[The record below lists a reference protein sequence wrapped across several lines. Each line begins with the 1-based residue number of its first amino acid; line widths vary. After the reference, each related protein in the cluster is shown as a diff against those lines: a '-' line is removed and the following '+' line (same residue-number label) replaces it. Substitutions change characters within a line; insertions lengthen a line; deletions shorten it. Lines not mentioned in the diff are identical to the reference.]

1 MRLDKMCVSC
11 TLTTI
16 VLCVYLWKSNEVTDD
31 WLIDWL
37 THWCSQEYDFV
48 FDIELY
54 KDRPPL
60 KLPYNVG
67 DDLQLAARNFLQQN
81 NVDERFLETVTNYIR
96 SHIDSPTL
104 PAAVTTVTDVSTGM
118 INVTVITLVQ
128 LCVILL

>member
-1 MRLDKMCVSC
+1 
-11 TLTTI
+11 
-16 VLCVYLWKSNEVTDD
+16 
-31 WLIDWL
+31 
-37 THWCSQEYDFV
+37 
-48 FDIELY
+48 
-54 KDRPPL
+54 
-60 KLPYNVG
+60 LPYNVG